1 MSEKKGRLS
10 FYVVGSNGNVGWVCS
25 YSYRQDD
32 HSKIRSIDLSLD
44 MNKAL
49 VFSPDMPDLTA
60 FAIAKFIQINSE
72 KYGTAH
78 CFSW

>member
-1 MSEKKGRLS
+1 MNEKSKRLS
-10 FYVVGSNGNVGWVCS
+10 FYVVGPNGNVGWVCS

-32 HSKIRSIDLSLD
+32 HTKIRSIGLSLD
-44 MNKAL
+44 MYKAL
-49 VFSPDMPDLTA
+49 MFSPDMPDAAA
-60 FAIAKFIQINSE
+60 FAIATFIHDNSE